1 MALEGNVRD
10 FSISD
15 IFQLIG
21 LQRKT
26 GELTL
31 KSKDDTVVITF
42 LDGRVVNADS
52 EKYRLESRLG
62 KVLLKR
68 GSLTEEKLAHA
79 LTIQKETLQR
89 LGYVLVKNGLISN
102 EELKKALTQQILEI
116 VYRIFRWREGEYH
129 FSQETSVEYDRESII
144 PITSESIL
152 MEGAQMLDEWP
163 IIERQ
168 IRSGVQVFEKTSLQQ
183 AVQVGE
189 DQEFEFEESGK
200 KVARPHAHDEVI
212 KLSQTVYDIY
222 QIVDGHA
229 TVSELVERSR
239 SNEFQVCKALYE
251 LVSRSLIQEKKERHE
266 APEPVVKA
274 APEPAVPSP
283 PTKSAVI
290 PVTLLLLI
298 FLGCNLFRFK
308 NPINDITSLLTKRNL
323 VDTLQY
329 GGSFLSVHRVDLAV
343 QTYYLTQ
350 SAYPSGLQDLVN
362 RGFVTEKDLLDPWGH
377 SYIYY
382 RQGESYFL
390 IGLNKDGTHQ
400 VELIFTY
407 VPSEGLETKG
417 DEGPRRKPMVILE

>member
-68 GSLTEEKLAHA
+68 GSLTEEKLSQA
-79 LTIQKETLQR
+79 LMIQKETLQR

-168 IRSGVQVFEKTSLQQ
+168 IKSGAQVFEKTSLQQ

-189 DQEFEFEESGK
+189 DQEFEFNDSGK
-200 KVARPHAHDEVI
+200 KSPRLHPQDETI
-212 KLSQTVYDIY
+212 KLSQAVYDVY
-222 QIVDGHA
+222 QFVDGQA
-229 TVSELVERSR
+229 TVVEIVERSR

-251 LVSRSLIQEKKERHE
+251 LVSRSLIQEKKERSE
-266 APEPVVKA
+266 IPEPVARPV
-274 APEPAVPSP
+274 PEVAVPAP
-283 PTKSAVI
+283 PAKSAVV
-290 PVTLLLLI
+290 PVALLLLV
-298 FLGCNLFRFK
+298 FLITNVFRFK
-308 NPINDITSLLTKRNL
+308 NPINEVSSLLTQRNL
-323 VDTLQY
+323 VSTLQY
-329 GGSFLSVHRVDLAV
+329 TGSFLAVHRVDQAI
-343 QTYYLTQ
+343 QTYYLTHG
-350 SAYPSGLQDLVN
+350 AYPAGLQDLIA
-362 RGFVTEKDLLDPWGH
+362 RGFVIEKDLLDPWGH
-377 SYIYY
+377 SYLYY
-382 RQGESYFL
+382 RQNKSYFL
-390 IGLNKDGTHQ
+390 IGLNQDGSHQ
-400 VELIFTY
+400 LELIFTY
-407 VPSEGLETKG
+407 VLSEGLEQKG
-417 DEGPRRKPMVILE
+417 EEGPRRRPLVIME